1 MSASSFWFLLVGA
14 SAAATHM
21 LVFAMTQHLMWPELA
36 NALGFCVA
44 FFVSFAGHRLLT
56 FKDAGTSV
64 TTSLGRFAATA
75 IAGFASNELVF
86 MLLLRARHWPALAAL
101 ALALV
106 LAAGQTYVLSRC
118 WAFRR

>member
-1 MSASSFWFLLVGA
+1 MSASTFWFLLVGA

-21 LVFAMTQHLMWPELA
+21 AVFAMTQRLMLPELA

-56 FKDAGTSV
+56 FKDAKTSV
-64 TTSLGRFAATA
+64 AASLGRFAATA

-86 MLLLRARHWPALAAL
+86 MLLLRALHWPALAAL

-106 LAAGQTYVLSRC
+106 LAAGQTYVLSRF

>member
-1 MSASSFWFLLVGA
+1 MSASTFWFLLVGA

-56 FKDAGTSV
+56 FKDTGTSV
-64 TTSLGRFAATA
+64 ATSLLRFASTA

-86 MLLLRARHWPALAAL
+86 MLLLRALHWPALAAL
-101 ALALV
+101 TLALV
-106 LAAGQTYVLSRC
+106 LAAGQTYVLSRF